1 MSDQSHFQLEMSGP
15 VTVIHAS
22 PESLDW
28 LRGLVDPRRDQS
40 GQVFHDELTALM
52 DAAPGP
58 VVLNLGAAPF
68 VNSEG
73 IASLIRMH
81 HHMHAKGVRFGV
93 RGGGE
98 VVRVFELTRLAK
110 LFPCGGDLP
119 TVIAQVSAEV

>member
-1 MSDQSHFQLEMSGP
+1 MSGP

-22 PESLDW
+22 PASIEW
-28 LRGLVDPRRDQS
+28 LRNLVDPRRDHS

-58 VVLNLGAAPF
+58 VVLDLGGAPF

-73 IASLIRMH
+73 VASLIRMH
-81 HHMHAKGVRFGV
+81 QRMHAKGVRFGV

-98 VVRVFELTRLAK
+98 VVRLFELTQLAK

-119 TVIAQVSAEV
+119 TVITQVSTTGG